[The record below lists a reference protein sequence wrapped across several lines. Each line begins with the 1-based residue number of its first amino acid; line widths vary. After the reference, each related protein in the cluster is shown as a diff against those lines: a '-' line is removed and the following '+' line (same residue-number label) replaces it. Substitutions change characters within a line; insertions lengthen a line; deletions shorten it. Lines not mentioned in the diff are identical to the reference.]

1 MATNGFTCHTACEYL
16 RILKN
21 VPGAYNS
28 PLLRPEKLAQMAQLF
43 SHWLVFHNNKINAN
57 VDHTLVVQAHYQLG
71 RQLDRP
77 HKLNTDIWIAPEMIA
92 LQAFLV
98 SLGQSTNCVCDHG
111 GL

>member
-1 MATNGFTCHTACEYL
+1 MATNGFTCRTACEYL

-43 SHWLVFHNNKINAN
+43 SHWLVFRNNKTNAS
-57 VDHTLVVQAHYQLG
+57 VDHTLAAQAHHQLG
-71 RQLDRP
+71 RQLDPP
-77 HKLNTDIWIAPEMIA
+77 HNLSTDISRVPEVFA

-98 SLGQSTNCVCDHG
+98 NLGRSTNSVCYHD